1 MTYALITPPASE
13 PITLAETK
21 SHLRLDD
28 TNEDTL
34 LASLIRTAREHL
46 ERTTGLSLIAQTW
59 RLYLDSIPED
69 GVIQIARGPVQ
80 AIESLTLYDAAG
92 EELQLPLTGH
102 ILDGHARPAR
112 LMLGRAVSPGQ
123 PINGIEIDFTAGFGE
138 SGAEVPDTLKR
149 AMLMHVAQMFAF
161 RGTVAIEDQPADI
174 PAGYDRLI
182 APFMV
187 RRL

>member
-1 MTYALITPPASE
+1 MTYALITPPSSE
-13 PITLAETK
+13 PITFAETK

-28 TNEDTL
+28 ANEDTL
-34 LASLIRTAREHL
+34 LTSLIRTAREHL
-46 ERTTGLSLIAQTW
+46 ERATGLSLITQTW
-59 RLYLDSIPED
+59 RLYIDSIPED

-80 AIESLTLYDAAG
+80 AIESLTLYDTSG
-92 EELQLPLTGH
+92 EELALPLTGH
-102 ILDGHARPAR
+102 IFDGHARPAR
-112 LMLGRAVSPGQ
+112 LMLGRAISAGR

-161 RGTVAIEDQPADI
+161 RGTVAVEDQPADI
-174 PAGYDRLI
+174 PPGYDRLI
-182 APFMV
+182 APFLI